1 MISRR
6 LVWTC
11 NLILMVFS
19 LQFSGLAGQGFGGI
33 RLSGGPTNAEGR
45 VDVRYNG
52 EWGTICDDDWDAKDA
67 AVVCRMLGFSG
78 AIRAVPGGTYPV
90 GSGPIWLDNV
100 SCDGDETNITQ
111 CGNRGVGTHNCATN
125 HSEDAG
131 VVCQG
136 PTTST
141 LPPTTTTTLPTT
153 PCSSAATNIRIVGGP
168 TAGRGR
174 VEVEFNGEWGTV
186 CDDLWDVNDAA
197 VVCRSLCYNPDTALP
212 LKDDNIPEGSGSIL
226 LDNVQCTGTE
236 NSIFDC
242 THAGI
247 NNSDCTHREDA
258 MVACAP
264 PANTPPPVPTPY
276 VQCLAASFLVV
287 FERAQSPQLTQ
298 NNLWVVDTSATNCIT
313 KTTNSSHISMEIP
326 YVGCASQYLLN
337 SSHITYTNTVKNNIS
352 STDGITRDTEY
363 HIPLYCSFP
372 RDLNS
377 SRGVQPEI
385 QTAQPISGSNEFAL
399 GMFIYVN
406 SSFKQIVRTYPFTLT
421 LGEWLNVGV
430 ALTAEDPSLKVILSD
445 CRATPTASLSQGPS
459 YPLITSKCRSD
470 PTLTFFPFNETML
483 GFSFQSF
490 RFFGNYTDVY
500 LHCDAVVCH
509 INEKNAQCDRTCNV
523 RKRRAA
529 EEHTSAATEI
539 KNKYHISKGPIVFL
553 ERESESI
560 DFPIISDGINK
571 IRNGCPK
578 QTVSMMLSIAT
589 YLLICIGAVYSA
601 HGGTGQLQT
610 RLSGGPTATEGRVEV
625 LFNGT
630 WGTVCDDDWGVNDAT
645 VVCRSLGFGG
655 PGVPFSGSGSGGS
668 PPFTGDLYGIPVQS
682 TPIWLDNVNCAGDE
696 GDLSQCSHNGFG
708 NNDCSPKHMEDAG
721 VRCVAGD
728 SGLAQSCTEGTNASE
743 TVRLVG
749 GDGSYG
755 RLEVYRGASWGTVCD
770 DFFDIRDARVV
781 CRSLCYNETEATVVV
796 GLPGLTPALDNVT
809 IWLTDV
815 GCQGHEGAIENCT
828 HGGWANNPYNCSHAE
843 DVMVACTAVS
853 VRAAPAPAIQV
864 DVTCDGANIITVF
877 DTSGFSE
884 QMMVEVA
891 ADPSCTNSTA
901 DGTNLTMSIP
911 YLSCGTQRTTNS
923 THIFYTNTVRQWV
936 QQSSVIVTNFAE
948 NRIVVYCVHA
958 RDKQISA
965 GFTPEVVTVGPQFSS
980 HNFDVSMFFYANSS
994 FTGPV
999 NQFPMSVQ
1007 LGDNLQ
1013 VGLVLTTVDPSLK
1026 LVLTDCYATPFKER
1040 DSVPQYPL
1048 IASKCRQDS
1057 SLVYFPVNE
1066 TALQFRFQSFKFFGN
1081 YTSVY
1086 LQCDA
1091 VVCELTEKTSQCD
1104 RTCGVRKKRE
1114 AEWTDDYHVI
1124 KKRQTIT
1131 NQNSVHIV
1139 RGPIILEEYE
1149 STNSDFVDFNIEDV
1163 VSVIKKSTAANHVPS
1178 TVVVL
1183 FVASISAALCLMK
1196 N

>member
-19 LQFSGLAGQGFGGI
+19 LQFSGLAGQG
-33 RLSGGPTNAEGR
+33 
-45 VDVRYNG
+45 
-52 EWGTICDDDWDAKDA
+52 
-67 AVVCRMLGFSG
+67 G

-131 VVCQG
+131 VLRLPLTLGSLAG
-136 PTTST
+136 PQ
-141 LPPTTTTTLPTT
+141 PE
-153 PCSSAATNIRIVGGP
+153 G
-168 TAGRGR
+168 
-174 VEVEFNGEWGTV
+174 
-186 CDDLWDVNDAA
+186 
-197 VVCRSLCYNPDTALP
+197 VVWSPDTALP

-490 RFFGNYTDVY
+490 RFFV
-500 LHCDAVVCH
+500 LHM
-509 INEKNAQCDRTCNV
+509 EAQISDRFSIASHLESQGGTNLV
-523 RKRRAA
+523 THSDRHYKRRYLGVTFQ
-529 EEHTSAATEI
+529 EVCE
-539 KNKYHISKGPIVFL
+539 VFL
-553 ERESESI
+553 TI
-560 DFPIISDGINK
+560 HKDH
-571 IRNGCPK
+571 
-578 QTVSMMLSIAT
+578 
-589 YLLICIGAVYSA
+589 GAV
-601 HGGTGQLQT
+601 
-610 RLSGGPTATEGRVEV
+610 LSGYFAQ
-625 LFNGT
+625 FNRQY
-630 WGTVCDDDWGVNDAT
+630 N
-645 VVCRSLGFGG
+645 SG